1 MKRNLATVLIALV
14 ITGGTTTMVFAK
26 TSGGSPDGRNASKTQ
41 YGCPSGTSG
50 DHCLPPS
57 GCSHGSGTSGSHN
70 SHSSSY
76 NDSSFTSYSQY
87 GATTNY
93 DNTSSHSSEPSCT
106 TTSGSHGSDN

>member
-1 MKRNLATVLIALV
+1 MSMKRNLATVLIALA

-26 TSGGSPDGRNASKTQ
+26 TSGGSPDGRNASKSQ
-41 YGCPSGTSG
+41 YGCPSGTYG

-76 NDSSFTSYSQY
+76 SNYSSYSTSKY
-87 GATTNY
+87 GSTNY
-93 DNTSSHSSEPSCT
+93 GNTSSHSSEPSCT
-106 TTSGSHGSDN
+106 TTSGGHYSH